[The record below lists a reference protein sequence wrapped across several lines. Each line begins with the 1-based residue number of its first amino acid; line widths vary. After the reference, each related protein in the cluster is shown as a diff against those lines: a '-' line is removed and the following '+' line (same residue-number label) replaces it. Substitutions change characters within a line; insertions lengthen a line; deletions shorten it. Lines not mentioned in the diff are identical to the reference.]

1 MTDSDNKTEYAV
13 IITLS
18 PEVRAKM
25 TSSGKTITTIMKRF
39 LQWPLLLALAPVLAI
54 TGCNDDN
61 PWSGSDQMG
70 GIALNL
76 ESDGRLMHNTRAD
89 DTMCPF
95 VPDVNEFGVSLTKSD
110 NSFSKNWDSFDAFDQ
125 EKEFPIGD
133 YTIEAKYGDLATQGF
148 EYPCFKGSN
157 TVHVSPGATTPVTVA
172 ATLANAMVSVRYTDA
187 FTAIYPNHSAAIKT
201 AGHDERVIFAK
212 DETRPA
218 FIDPSGNEDVRL
230 EVTFANDQGKTVT
243 VEPAKFKASP
253 RHHYVITV
261 NATGNVTK
269 GDMELD
275 IQFSEEVATETIKIT
290 LGDDLFD
297 SPAPEV
303 RATNFT
309 SGTPIEMMEYDEL
322 SVSPQFDIYSFAGF
336 QEVTLDVATE
346 EGTYEPSF
354 GKSVELVGAPDAI
367 KALLANEG
375 VKVSGIFKNPGKMAV
390 VNVKDFLGKLPAG
403 KYSVQVTAKDAMGR
417 ISTET
422 VSDTSNGPVSLKA
435 NVAKTEY
442 TIKSAGNIDYMAE
455 ELSVV
460 VNTNSEQLKDRIKFS
475 IGNKNLEIK
484 SVTASASAGAAYPYT
499 YTYVLPVPSATTE
512 TVQVES
518 NYGKMNATVPVSVN
532 GPAYSVTVDAFAK
545 FVVFRIDTDD
555 SEMKPFLTNNLDI
568 FNGNAGVTPANVI
581 RDEANGMIRIKGLSA
596 NTQYDAYKLKIN
608 GSFEKTIPAFTTE
621 AAADVPNGN
630 FSENGDHI
638 YFSNIFTGGKFR
650 AVSPPDYQ
658 FKTTIDRYAPSG
670 WATLNAKT
678 AYSGSNPLNTWF
690 VVPSTYL
697 DNGVCIVRT
706 VGYSHNGT
714 LPSTDSWAFATYNR
728 KAPGDLDISEGVL
741 FLGTYSFDGSEHRDN
756 GVAFSSRPMTLTFD
770 YKYAP
775 LNRHQAQADIHVYDA
790 SGAVIAEKIEY
801 LSESSDMKSVTIR
814 IPEYPF
820 GKKAAKLYVRF
831 RSMRD
836 DTQPS
841 LNTPSGKELE
851 QSGHTGLSPD
861 IPTNEYVAFAVG
873 SVLTLDNVKLGYT
886 DDVAVTAA
894 PRRRK

>member
-1 MTDSDNKTEYAV
+1 
-13 IITLS
+13 
-18 PEVRAKM
+18 
-25 TSSGKTITTIMKRF
+25 MKRF

-110 NSFSKNWDSFDAFDQ
+110 NSYSKNWDSFDAFDQ

-275 IQFSEEVATETIKIT
+275 IQFSEEVATEIIKIT
-290 LGDDLFD
+290 LGDDLFE

-354 GKSVELVGAPDAI
+354 GKSVELVGASETVQ
-367 KALLANEG
+367 ALLANEG

-422 VSDTSNGPVSLKA
+422 VSDTSNGPVTLKA

-484 SVTASASAGAAYPYT
+484 SVTASASAGAPYPYT

-545 FVVFRIDTDD
+545 FAVFRIDTDD
-555 SEMKPFLTNNLDI
+555 AEMKQFLTNNLDI

-650 AVSPPDYQ
+650 AGVPPDYQ

-714 LPSTDSWAFATYNR
+714 LPSTDSWTFATYNR

-775 LNRHQAQADIHVYDA
+775 LKKHQAQADIHVYDA
-790 SGAVIAEKIEY
+790 SGAVIAENIEY

-836 DTQPS
+836 NTQPA
-841 LNTPSGKELE
+841 LNTPSGSQLE
-851 QSGHTGLSPD
+851 QSGHNGLSPN
-861 IPTNEYVAFAVG
+861 IPTNEYVAFAQG

-886 DDVAVTAA
+886 DDVTVTAA

>member
-1 MTDSDNKTEYAV
+1 
-13 IITLS
+13 
-18 PEVRAKM
+18 
-25 TSSGKTITTIMKRF
+25 MKRF

-110 NSFSKNWDSFDAFDQ
+110 NSYSKNWDSFDAFDR

-201 AGHDERVIFAK
+201 PGHDERVIFAK

-275 IQFSEEVATETIKIT
+275 IQFSEEVATEIIKIT

-309 SGTPIEMMEYDEL
+309 SGTPIEMMEYDQL
-322 SVSPQFDIYSFAGF
+322 ADSPQFDIYSFGGF

-354 GKSVELVGAPDAI
+354 GKSVELVGASETVQ
-367 KALLANEG
+367 ALLANEG

-422 VSDTSNGPVSLKA
+422 VSDTSNGPVTLKA

-460 VNTNSEQLKDRIKFS
+460 VNTNSEQLKNRIKFS
-475 IGNKNLEIK
+475 IGNKNLGIK
-484 SVTASASAGAAYPYT
+484 SVTSSASAGAPYPYT

-518 NYGKMNATVPVSVN
+518 EYGKLMRTAPVSVN

-545 FVVFRIDTDD
+545 FAVFRIDTDD
-555 SEMKPFLTNNLDI
+555 AEMKRFLTSNLDI

-596 NTQYDAYKLKIN
+596 NTPYDAYKLKIN

-630 FSENGDHI
+630 FSENGKRY
-638 YFSNIFTGGKFR
+638 YFKDIDTGGKFGTFGT
-650 AVSPPDYQ
+650 YQ
-658 FKTTIDRYAPSG
+658 QYSTIDRYEPAG
-670 WATLNAKT
+670 WTSLNDLT
-678 AYSGSNPLNTWF
+678 AYSGSNPQNTWF
-690 VVPSTYL
+690 IVPSTYL
-697 DNGVCIVRT
+697 ENGACVVRT
-706 VGYSHNGT
+706 VGYHHNGT
-714 LPSTDSWAFATYNR
+714 LPSADRGHQTYCGNAASNLM
-728 KAPGDLDISEGVL
+728 KSAGEL
-741 FLGTYSFDGSEHRDN
+741 FLGSYSFNGTESRDN
-756 GVAFSSRPMTLTFD
+756 GIEFASRPTSLTFD
-770 YKYAP
+770 YKYIP
-775 LNRHQAQADIHVYDA
+775 LNENQAEVDITVFDA
-790 SGAVIAEKIEY
+790 SNTVISTQTTY
-801 LSESSDMKSVTIR
+801 LPASPDMVSRTVNIVN
-814 IPEYPF
+814 YPF
-820 GKKAAKLYVRF
+820 NKKAAKLFVMF
-831 RSMRD
+831 RSIRSD
-836 DTQPS
+836 ADPAP
-841 LNTPSGKELE
+841 N
-851 QSGHTGLSPD
+851 
-861 IPTNEYVAFAVG
+861 IPTGGNLNGGGVAGSHIPDNQYKALAVG
-873 SVLTLDNVKLGYT
+873 SVLTVDNVKLTYDGMPT
-886 DDVAVTAA
+886 IT
-894 PRRRK
+894 K

>member
-13 IITLS
+13 IITIS
-18 PEVRAKM
+18 PEVRAKR
-25 TSSGKTITTIMKRF
+25 TGSKKTITTIMKRF

-110 NSFSKNWDSFDAFDQ
+110 NSYSKNWDSFDAFDQ

-275 IQFSEEVATETIKIT
+275 IQFSEEVATEIIKIT
-290 LGDDLFD
+290 LGDDLFE

-354 GKSVELVGAPDAI
+354 GKSVELVGASETVQ
-367 KALLANEG
+367 ALLANEG

-422 VSDTSNGPVSLKA
+422 VSDTSNGPVTLKA

-484 SVTASASAGAAYPYT
+484 SVTASASAGAPYPYT

-545 FVVFRIDTDD
+545 FAVFRIDTDD
-555 SEMKPFLTNNLDI
+555 AEMKQFLTNNLDI

-581 RDEANGMIRIKGLSA
+581 RDEANGMIRIKGLSE

-630 FSENGDHI
+630 FSEEGDHI

-650 AVSPPDYQ
+650 AAAREYQ
-658 FKTTIDRYAPSG
+658 FVTTIDRYAPSG

-678 AYSGSNPLNTWF
+678 AYAGSNPLNTWF

-697 DNGVCIVRT
+697 DNGVCVVRT

-714 LPSTDSWAFATYNR
+714 LPSTDVWAAATYNR

-741 FLGTYSFDGSEHRDN
+741 FLGAYSFDGSEHRDN

-770 YKYAP
+770 YKYSP
-775 LNRHQAQADIHVYDA
+775 LQGHQAQADIHVYDA
-790 SGAVIAEKIEY
+790 SGAVIAENIEY
-801 LSESSDMKSVTIR
+801 LSASSDMKSVTIR

-836 DTQPS
+836 DTQPA
-841 LNTPSGKELE
+841 LNTPSGSQLE
-851 QSGHTGLSPD
+851 QSGHTGLSPN

-886 DDVAVTAA
+886 DDVTVTAA

>member
-1 MTDSDNKTEYAV
+1 
-13 IITLS
+13 
-18 PEVRAKM
+18 
-25 TSSGKTITTIMKRF
+25 MKRF

-354 GKSVELVGAPDAI
+354 GTSVELVGASETVQ
-367 KALLANEG
+367 ALLANEG

-422 VSDTSNGPVSLKA
+422 VSDTSNGPVTLKA

-484 SVTASASAGAAYPYT
+484 SVTASASAGAPYPYS

-518 NYGKMNATVPVSVN
+518 NYGKLNATAPVSVN

-555 SEMKPFLTNNLDI
+555 AEMKQFLTNNLDI

-650 AVSPPDYQ
+650 AGIPPDYQ

-714 LPSTDSWAFATYNR
+714 LPSTDNWTFATYNR

-775 LNRHQAQADIHVYDA
+775 LKGHQAQADIHVYDA
-790 SGAVIAEKIEY
+790 SGAVIAENIEY

>member
-1 MTDSDNKTEYAV
+1 
-13 IITLS
+13 
-18 PEVRAKM
+18 
-25 TSSGKTITTIMKRF
+25 MKRF

-95 VPDVNEFGVSLTKSD
+95 VPDVNEFGVSLIKSD
-110 NSFSKNWDSFDAFDQ
+110 NSYSKNWDSFDAFDR

-201 AGHDERVIFAK
+201 PGHDERVIFAK

-322 SVSPQFDIYSFAGF
+322 AVSPQFDIYSFAGF

-354 GKSVELVGAPDAI
+354 GKSVELVGASETVQ
-367 KALLANEG
+367 ALLANEG

-422 VSDTSNGPVSLKA
+422 VSDTSNGPVTLKA

-455 ELSVV
+455 ELSLV

-484 SVTASASAGAAYPYT
+484 SVTASASAGAPYPYT

-518 NYGKMNATVPVSVN
+518 NYGKLTAAAPVSVN

-555 SEMKPFLTNNLDI
+555 AEMKQFLTNNLDI

-596 NTQYDAYKLKIN
+596 NNQYDAYKLKIN

-630 FSENGDHI
+630 FSEEGDHI
-638 YFSNIFTGGKFR
+638 YFNNIYTGGKFR
-650 AVSPPDYQ
+650 ATLPPDYQ
-658 FKTTIDRYAPSG
+658 FKTTIDRYAPAG
-670 WATLNAKT
+670 WATLNTKT

-714 LPSTDSWAFATYNR
+714 LPSTDNWPAAIYNR

-741 FLGTYSFDGSEHRDN
+741 FLGTYSFDGSEHREN

-770 YKYAP
+770 YKYSP
-775 LNRHQAQADIHVYDA
+775 LHGHQAQADIHVYDA
-790 SGAVIAEKIEY
+790 SGAVIAENIEY

-836 DTQPS
+836 DTQPA
-841 LNTPSGKELE
+841 LNTPSGSQLE
-851 QSGHTGLSPD
+851 QSGHTGLRPD

-886 DDVAVTAA
+886 DDVTVTAA

>member
-1 MTDSDNKTEYAV
+1 MTDSDNKTEYVV
-13 IITLS
+13 IITIS
-18 PEVRAKM
+18 PEVRAKR
-25 TSSGKTITTIMKRF
+25 TGSKKTITTIMKRF

-110 NSFSKNWDSFDAFDQ
+110 NSYSKNWDSFDAFDR

-275 IQFSEEVATETIKIT
+275 IQFSEEVATEIIKIT
-290 LGDDLFD
+290 LGDDLFE

-346 EGTYEPSF
+346 EGTHEPSF
-354 GKSVELVGAPDAI
+354 GKSVELVGASETVQ
-367 KALLANEG
+367 ALLANEG

-422 VSDTSNGPVSLKA
+422 VSDTSNGPVTLKA

-484 SVTASASAGAAYPYT
+484 SVTASASAGAPYPYS

-518 NYGKMNATVPVSVN
+518 NYGKLNATAPVSVN

-555 SEMKPFLTNNLDI
+555 AEMKQFLTNNLDI

-621 AAADVPNGN
+621 AAADVPNGS
-630 FSENGDHI
+630 FSENGEHI
-638 YFSNIFTGGKFR
+638 YFENINTGGTFG
-650 AVSPPDYQ
+650 ALSYQ
-658 FKTTIDRYAPSG
+658 WHTTIDRFAPAG
-670 WATLNAKT
+670 WASLNAKT
-678 AYSGSNPLNTWF
+678 AYLGSNPLNTWF
-690 VVPSTYL
+690 VEPSTYL
-697 DNGVCIVRT
+697 DNGVCVIRT
-706 VGYSHNGT
+706 VGYHHNGT
-714 LPSTDSWAFATYNR
+714 LPERDRDHQMYSA
-728 KAPGDLDISEGVL
+728 KAPGNLNISEGVL
-741 FLGTYSFDGSEHRDN
+741 FLGEYSFDGTEHRSN
-756 GVAFSSRPMTLTFD
+756 GVAFSSRPISMTFD
-770 YKYAP
+770 YKYSP
-775 LNRHQAQADIHVYDA
+775 LNGHQAQADLIVLDA
-790 SGAVIAEKIEY
+790 DDNRIASQTLY
-801 LSESSDMKSVTIR
+801 LSMSSDMQTRTVKI
-814 IPEYPF
+814 ENYPF

-836 DTQPS
+836 DAEPAI
-841 LNTPSGKELE
+841 NIPSGSSLSI
-851 QSGHTGLSPD
+851 SGHNGMNNS
-861 IPTNEYVAFAVG
+861 IPTNEYKAFAVG

-886 DDVAVTAA
+886 DDVTVTAA

>member
-1 MTDSDNKTEYAV
+1 M

-110 NSFSKNWDSFDAFDQ
+110 NSYSKNWDSFDAFDQ

-354 GKSVELVGAPDAI
+354 GKSVELVGASETVQ
-367 KALLANEG
+367 ALLANEG

-422 VSDTSNGPVSLKA
+422 VSDTSNGPVTLKA

-484 SVTASASAGAAYPYT
+484 SVTASASAGTPYPYS

-512 TVQVES
+512 TVLVES
-518 NYGKMNATVPVSVN
+518 NYGKLTATAPVSVN

-545 FVVFRIDTDD
+545 FVVFRIDTED
-555 SEMKPFLTNNLDI
+555 SEMKQFLTNNLDI

-581 RDEANGMIRIKGLSA
+581 RDETNGMIRIKGLSE

-621 AAADVPNGN
+621 AATDVPNGS
-630 FSENGDHI
+630 FSENGEHI
-638 YFSNIFTGGKFR
+638 YFENINTGGTFGTNGILGV
-650 AVSPPDYQ
+650 AAITYQ
-658 FKTTIDRYAPSG
+658 WTTTIDRYAPAG

-678 AYSGSNPLNTWF
+678 AYSGSNPMNTWF
-690 VVPSTYL
+690 VEPSTYL

-706 VGYSHNGT
+706 VGYHHNGT
-714 LPSTDSWAFATYNR
+714 LPEKDTSVSGQRYSG
-728 KAPGDLDISEGVL
+728 KAPGNLNISEGVL
-741 FLGTYSFDGSEHRDN
+741 FLGTYSFDGSEHREN

-775 LNRHQAQADIHVYDA
+775 LDGHQAQADLRILDA
-790 SGAVIAEKIEY
+790 DNNVIASQTAY
-801 LSESSDMKSVTIR
+801 LSASSDMQTRTIK
-814 IPEYPF
+814 ISNYPF

-836 DTQPS
+836 DSEPAI
-841 LNTPSGKELE
+841 NTPSGSSLSI
-851 QSGHTGLSPD
+851 SGYNGSND
-861 IPTNEYVAFAVG
+861 NIPANQYKAFAQG

-886 DDVAVTAA
+886 DDVTVTAA

>member
-1 MTDSDNKTEYAV
+1 MTDSDNKTEYVV

-110 NSFSKNWDSFDAFDQ
+110 NSYSKNWDSFDAFDQ

-322 SVSPQFDIYSFAGF
+322 AVSPQFDIYSFAGF

-354 GKSVELVGAPDAI
+354 GKSVELVGASESVQ
-367 KALLANEG
+367 ALLANEG

-422 VSDTSNGPVSLKA
+422 VSDTSNGPITLKA

-460 VNTNSEQLKDRIKFS
+460 VNTNSEQLKNRIKFS

-484 SVTASASAGAAYPYT
+484 SVAASASAGAPYPYT
-499 YTYVLPVPSATTE
+499 YTYVLPIPSATTE
-512 TVQVES
+512 TVQIES
-518 NYGKMNATVPVSVN
+518 NYGKMKITAPVSVN

-545 FVVFRIDTDD
+545 FVVFRIDTNDA
-555 SEMKPFLTNNLDI
+555 EMKQFLTNNLDI

-596 NTQYDAYKLKIN
+596 NNQYDAYRLKIN

-630 FSENGDHI
+630 FSENGDRV
-638 YFSNIFTGGKFR
+638 YFQNINTGGTFGTL
-650 AVSPPDYQ
+650 SYQ
-658 FKTTIDRYAPSG
+658 WHTTIDRFAPAG
-670 WATLNAKT
+670 WTSLNAKT
-678 AYSGSNPLNTWF
+678 AYSGSKPLNTWF

-697 DNGVCIVRT
+697 DNGVCIIRT

-714 LPSTDSWAFATYNR
+714 LPERDRDHQTYSG
-728 KAPGDLDISEGVL
+728 KYPGDLNISEGVL
-741 FLGTYSFDGSEHRDN
+741 FLGEYSFDGTEHRSN
-756 GVAFSSRPMTLTFD
+756 GVAFNSRPMTLTFE

-775 LNRHQAQADIHVYDA
+775 RKDHQAQADIHVYDA

-801 LSESSDMKSVTIR
+801 LSASSDMKSVTIR

-836 DTQPS
+836 DTDLGPG
-841 LNTPSGKELE
+841 LNIPSGSDLSI
-851 QSGHTGLSPD
+851 SGYNGLNNN

-886 DDVAVTAA
+886 DDVTVTAA